1 MKLYL
6 PPSLCESTANWQP
19 VITTHLPCSASAL
32 RSSLSSEQNRGI
44 FLNWPLG
51 NSIYSRAV
59 AAEFAPQSVLAKLA
73 WKLQIKSQSSEFY
86 YSLGTNDAFE
96 QSPRGPNRK
105 VRDRVSAQVSRIQD
119 GPPPS
124 PALLWVPLKPGQ
136 TRPTDTDTFTEHFLV
151 QMLSEDVKKETLFN
165 STPLSARF
173 HLD

>member
-1 MKLYL
+1 MKLYRPL
-6 PPSLCESTANWQP
+6 SLCESTANWQP

-32 RSSLSSEQNRGI
+32 RSSLSSEQNHGI

-105 VRDRVSAQVSRIQD
+105 LRDRVSAQVSRIQD
-119 GPPPS
+119 GPPCS
-124 PALLWVPLKPGQ
+124 CSALSTTKTRANQ
-136 TRPTDTDTFTEHFLV
+136 TNWYRYIHRA
-151 QMLSEDVKKETLFN
+151 LFGAN
-165 STPLSARF
+165 VAWRCEEGNTV
-173 HLD
+173 